1 MIFSNSSIFLRIFCS
16 ESESACCTCGGG
28 GPTAACGGGGWGGGR
43 LAAGGGGWGAGGG
56 GEPAPGGG
64 PTGDD
69 AWADVEDPLVPPPR
83 RFHSHLAVQE
93 QHEPVNVDKIATT
106 TSSQS

>member
-1 MIFSNSSIFLRIFCS
+1 MNILSS
-16 ESESACCTCGGG
+16 ESESQSCGGG
-28 GPTAACGGGGWGGGR
+28 AGRGGA
-43 LAAGGGGWGAGGG
+43 AAGGGGAAAGGGGGGGGGDGATAAGGGGGG

-64 PTGDD
+64 PTGD

-83 RFHSHLAVQE
+83 RFHSHLAAQE
-93 QHEPVNVDKIATT
+93 QHQPVNVDKIATT